1 MMAVTNKGGSLKQLE
16 KFKGDRE
23 VVMTAVK
30 QNGMSLK
37 LAIDD
42 LKDDMEVVEAA
53 VTQDG
58 FSLD

>member
-1 MMAVTNKGGSLKQLE
+1 M
-16 KFKGDRE
+16 
-23 VVMTAVK
+23 AVK

-37 LAIDD
+37 LAVDD
-42 LKDDMEVVEAA
+42 LKDDMEVVETA